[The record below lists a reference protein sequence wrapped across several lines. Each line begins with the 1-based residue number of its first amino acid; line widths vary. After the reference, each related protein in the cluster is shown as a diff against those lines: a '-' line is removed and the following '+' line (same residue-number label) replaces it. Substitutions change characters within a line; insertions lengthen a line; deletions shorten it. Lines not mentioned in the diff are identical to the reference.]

1 MQVDPSPPAT
11 GEPIQDLRRVGA
23 AAERGGALTK
33 SPWVAV
39 QRIWT
44 RLRGTYES
52 RFLYF
57 ILLNYFGLK
66 GVLLGLLNAAGLPFF
81 QSMNVSGNEYQ
92 LATMVSM
99 IPWSMKGFIG
109 VLSDCVPI
117 GRYHKRGYLL
127 TSSCAGLLGL
137 AALSWVDIDSVN
149 AEMVWTI
156 ATYMCL
162 VNIMIAT
169 FDLLCE
175 GKYSEVM
182 RETGSGSEVI
192 TLVWSCLN
200 IGGLLASFAVY
211 VYVQNKDTANHAQS
225 LLKACAPLVAIAAW
239 RSYTGDVPE
248 EPARSWLSLWRK
260 VMSAP
265 GLFLLAFAMVVG
277 TLATA
282 VASACL
288 DSDGRAVVAMTSSVI
303 LVVCAFKA
311 LPATMA
317 RGNLYFFMVSVAYLD
332 LSGPLAYF
340 YTGTEQCVQN
350 GPHFSYG
357 YYLAVSNAVGCC
369 GSVLGAVMF
378 QYMQAMQFRTAFIVT
393 TMLQVL
399 ASTFDLFL
407 VTRMNLRVGVSDEAA
422 YLFGDAACQ
431 SIAQQMAA
439 MPMALLTSRLCPR
452 GAEATVFA
460 ILAGFQNF
468 GSAVSTVLG
477 AKLADHMGV
486 IAQSHKGPCNF
497 TRLPELIILSHMLA
511 PLLCL
516 PFTWCLIPA
525 ARIDDE
531 QAWTDVSAPPSFQSP
546 APSPPGTPDLRVR
559 AVREGA
565 DGDEY
570 VLLQESEA
578 SSPDGSPHYAVFR

>member
-1 MQVDPSPPAT
+1 MKVEVAQPAAD
-11 GEPIQDLRRVGA
+11 GHVEDLGPIRA
-23 AAERGGALTK
+23 ASQAG
-33 SPWVAV
+33 VC
-39 QRIWT
+39 T
-44 RLRGTYES
+44 RLQRTYRKLEKTYES

-66 GVLLGLLNAAGLPFF
+66 GVLLGFLQAAGLPFF
-81 QSMNVSGNEYQ
+81 QQMKVSGNEYQ

-127 TSSCAGLLGL
+127 ASSVAGLVGL
-137 AALSWVDIDSVN
+137 VALTTSPIQP
-149 AEMVWTI
+149 AEWVWTI
-156 ATYMCL
+156 ATYMCC
-162 VNIMIAT
+162 VNVMIAT

-200 IGGLLASFAVY
+200 IGGLLASLAVY
-211 VYVQNKDTANHAQS
+211 LFVHGDQSVSNAQS
-225 LLKACAPLVAIAAW
+225 LIAACAPLALAAAW
-239 RSYTGDVPE
+239 RSYSGDIPE
-248 EPARSWLSLWRK
+248 EPKRSWRSLWLK

-265 GLFLLAFAMVVG
+265 GLFLLAFAMVLG

-288 DSDGRAVVAMTSSVI
+288 DSDGQAAVAIASSLLLIFV
-303 LVVCAFKA
+303 AFKA
-311 LPATMA
+311 LPPTMA

-340 YTGTEQCVQN
+340 YTGSEQCVAN
-350 GPHFSYG
+350 GPAFSYG

-378 QYMQAMQFRTAFIVT
+378 QYMQAMRFRTAFIVT

-407 VTRMNLRVGVSDEAA
+407 VTRMNLRVGIPDEWA

-477 AKLADHMGV
+477 AKLAEHMGV
-486 IAQSHKGPCNF
+486 VADSHKGPCDF
-497 TRLPELIILSHMLA
+497 GRLPELIMLSHMLA

-516 PFTWCLIPA
+516 PFTWCLVPA
-525 ARIDDE
+525 ASIDDE
-531 QAWTDVSAPPSFQSP
+531 QAWMDVSPPPSFQSP
-546 APSPPGTPDLRVR
+546 APSPPGTPSMRTR
-559 AVREGA
+559 ACRPESA
-565 DGDEY
+565 EGDEY
-570 VLLQESEA
+570 VLLQESEV
-578 SSPDGSPHYAVFR
+578 SSPDGSPNYAVFR